1 MILRG
6 LRPNAIIYTSLNS
19 ANTGEGRLEE
29 EKKEGKEG
37 KKERKKTKQK
47 KERRKKK
54 KSKKGEKWS

>member
-37 KKERKKTKQK
+37 KMKRKKTKQN
-47 KERRKKK
+47 RRKKK
-54 KSKKGEKWS
+54 TK